1 MNIRAANKESYM
13 NKTIDKTSREPI
25 YKQLVSNIMHSI
37 MVGDLK
43 PGDIL
48 PSMNDLA
55 IKLDISK
62 ETVKKAY
69 GILTAN
75 GAVIPKQGKG
85 FYIAKPSSDRR
96 SHILVLIDKFS
107 DYKQILFNAFNKH
120 LGNSAELTI
129 LVHNQDINLLKL
141 YLDNNLDQ
149 YDYYIITPHFP
160 LDEKSQNMVAKQI
173 ARIPNRKLIIL
184 DKLLP
189 KLPGRY
195 GAVYQDFENDI
206 FHGLEQAMDDLKNVR
221 MLRVITLPQSLYGQT
236 IQKGVK
242 NFTDKYNI
250 QVEFR
255 TTIPDDISKN
265 DCFLLLNSQL
275 DAGLVE
281 LTQKTTA
288 TGMKIGSDVTI
299 ISYNDVDLNELVLGG
314 LTTVSTDFRE
324 MGRMAAEMIKSQKM
338 EKVHCPFYMN
348 RRKTF

>member
-1 MNIRAANKESYM
+1 MNIRAAKKESYM

-55 IKLDISK
+55 IKLNISK

-96 SHILVLIDKFS
+96 SHILVLFDKFS

-120 LGNSAELTI
+120 LGNIAELTI
-129 LVHNQDINLLKL
+129 LVHNQDINLLKH

-236 IQKGVK
+236 IQKG
-242 NFTDKYNI
+242 D
-250 QVEFR
+250 R
-255 TTIPDDISKN
+255 
-265 DCFLLLNSQL
+265 
-275 DAGLVE
+275 
-281 LTQKTTA
+281 
-288 TGMKIGSDVTI
+288 
-299 ISYNDVDLNELVLGG
+299 
-314 LTTVSTDFRE
+314 
-324 MGRMAAEMIKSQKM
+324 KS
-338 EKVHCPFYMN
+338 VV
-348 RRKTF
+348 